1 PRRQDALAFAQSRRA
16 SLGRERDGFV
26 AHGVLGHGAPFGSA
40 DLLLLAAP
48 HSCSATPPSASRSRR
63 ESPGNVN
70 CLLPIATSVP
80 PPELLQ
86 RVLGNKFT
94 HRAVVLL
101 RCSERDPNERLGRA
115 RRRVRQEQLTYMEDT
130 YLSQSHVWTYIDGL
144 GHIGIRDR
152 Y

>member
-1 PRRQDALAFAQSRRA
+1 MVRTS
-16 SLGRERDGFV
+16 
-26 AHGVLGHGAPFGSA
+26 GSA

-48 HSCSATPPSASRSRR
+48 HSCSATPPSASRSRS
-63 ESPGNVN
+63 ESPE
-70 CLLPIATSVP
+70 LSVTDRNKRTA
-80 PPELLQ
+80 PELLQ

-94 HRAVVLL
+94 HRALVLL

-130 YLSQSHVWTYIDGL
+130 YLSQSHVCTYIDGL